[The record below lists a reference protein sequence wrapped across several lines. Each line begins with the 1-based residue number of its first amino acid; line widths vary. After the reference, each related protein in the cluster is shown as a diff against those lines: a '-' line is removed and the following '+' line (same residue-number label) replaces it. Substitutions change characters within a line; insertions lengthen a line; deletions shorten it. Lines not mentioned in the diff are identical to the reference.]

1 MAKITLK
8 NNPISTN
15 GELPQVGTKA
25 PDFVLVDKELQDRSL
40 KDFKGHKK
48 FLAIVPSLDTSV
60 CSIMA
65 KKCFQ
70 NLKRLPEVA
79 LLVISADLPFA
90 QKRFCLSEHVE
101 GMNVLSM
108 MRNKN
113 FAKDYGIL
121 IQDGPLAGLCARALV
136 ILGENNEVLYT
147 QLVPEISQEPDYD
160 AALAFLSHKAA
171 SHHR

>member
-1 MAKITLK
+1 MAKIKLK
-8 NNPISTN
+8 GNPISTN

-25 PDFVLVDKELQDRSL
+25 PDFVLVDRELQDRSL
-40 KDFKGHKK
+40 KDFQKHKK
-48 FLAIVPSLDTSV
+48 FLAIVPSIDTSV
-60 CSIMA
+60 CSAMA
-65 KKCFQ
+65 NKCFQ
-70 NLKRLPEVA
+70 SLKRFPEVS

-90 QKRFCLSEHVE
+90 QKRFCLAEHIE
-101 GMNVLSM
+101 GINMLSM

-136 ILGENNEVLYT
+136 ILDENNEVLYT

-160 AALAFLSHKAA
+160 AALAFLSSKAV